1 MRVVLYDDET
11 MEPLTAITLPI
22 WMHERLRAGQS
33 IHVPF
38 IEPLRLMGDDP
49 NGPISSPP
57 PRMFATIWFEE
68 FHRKGQRHWFCFT
81 RDSENA
87 MKLKSV
93 FLPGQWSEVHKRERD
108 AFNNGVLEA
117 LDRMLR

>member
-22 WMHERLRAGQS
+22 WMHERLRAGQMV
-33 IHVPF
+33 HVPF
-38 IEPLRLMGDDP
+38 IEPISLAEQRGD
-49 NGPISSPP
+49 GPLGPMP
-57 PRMFATIWFEE
+57 KMFATIWFEE
-68 FHRKGQRHWFCFT
+68 FHRKGLRHWLCFT

-87 MKLKSV
+87 MKLKAV

-108 AFNNGVLEA
+108 AFNAGVIEA
-117 LDRMLR
+117 LERMLR